1 MWNDPIVEEIHKIR
15 QEHAAKFGYD
25 LRAIVRH
32 YQKRQRLSEKKIIS
46 FIRKNDHEVP
56 RTEQYEKQNLV
67 EV

>member
-15 QEHAAKFGYD
+15 QKHAAKFGYD

-32 YQKRQRLSEKKIIS
+32 YQKRQRLSGKKVIS
-46 FIRKNDHEVP
+46 FIRNNDREATQ
-56 RTEQYEKQNLV
+56 TERHEKQKLI